1 MRRGV
6 RMAIAVLAITLS
18 SCLAPQNSY
27 MVGVDMQSW
36 SRAES
41 IVYDNG
47 DTLSLRNLNIAIRY
61 NDNCKEVLLPLKIA
75 ITTPDERVFVDT
87 LALQL
92 QHPATALTVATTE
105 SLPYRTKVVLNQK
118 GAYKFVFEPLVAIR
132 GVEAIGIEL
141 K

>member
-1 MRRGV
+1 
-6 RMAIAVLAITLS
+6 
-18 SCLAPQNSY
+18 
-27 MVGVDMQSW
+27 MQSW